1 MLTAIQLQTIHSIID
16 AVEGEGSPS
25 GLFYSSYRKNRRAQ
39 YLTSQAHNVLVSLRD
54 EMSAVDR
61 EVYAVLYARLE
72 NTANF
77 HDASR
82 YLQVAEE
89 LWEFAL
95 GAFQDVSYRSITGP
109 SRQSVPASTTPR
121 PIPVQPS
128 PKMAP
133 SAGTPPPPYCWSPA
147 PRAYLMFGWVPGWIP
162 VPQWY
167 LS

>member
-95 GAFQDVSYRSITGP
+95 GAFQDVSYRSITAFSEDG
-109 SRQSVPASTTPR
+109 SFSGDTSASLLLVT
-121 PIPVQPS
+121 S
-128 PKMAP
+128 
-133 SAGTPPPPYCWSPA
+133 SAGISDVWMGARMDTGTTVT
-147 PRAYLMFGWVPGWIP
+147 FD
-162 VPQWY
+162 
-167 LS
+167 